1 MMRRDVLSW
10 AMLWMMLLSGI
21 SISVAAPSSAASLKD
36 AVSTHH
42 ANVIFIRH
50 ALAPG
55 FGDPADFDI
64 KDCTTQRN
72 LDDTG
77 RQQARDLGAMLTS
90 SGLVFDEILSSRW
103 CRCQDTAK
111 EITMG
116 GEMAMGG
123 YQTHDGLNS
132 FFQDHV
138 DRGETLRLLNEK
150 LSSLNADDLV
160 VMVTHQVVIQAIT
173 SISPRSGG
181 MVLYNSKTGQSAR
194 FNP

>member
-1 MMRRDVLSW
+1 MIRRVFLSW
-10 AMLWMMLLSGI
+10 AVLWMTLLSGI
-21 SISVAAPSSAASLKD
+21 IISVAAPSSAASLKD

-77 RQQARDLGAMLTS
+77 RQQARDLGVILTS
-90 SGLVFDEILSSRW
+90 SGLAFDEILSSRW

-111 EITMG
+111 
-116 GEMAMGG
+116 EMAMGG

-138 DRGETLRLLNEK
+138 DRGETLRLLHEK

-173 SISPRSGG
+173 GISPRSGG